1 MVNVESTFRKR
12 KLNRLKEYDYSKTG
26 YYFITLCT
34 KGGIECF
41 GEVENE
47 KMILNQFG
55 KVVENCWNSI
65 PNYYE
70 DVEIDEFIVMPNH
83 VHGILIIQENDDK
96 RTEQCSVPTNTE
108 TRYGLL
114 SKVIKSFKNA
124 VTKKIHQELRSDNFQ
139 WQRSFY
145 DHVIRNEQS
154 LYQIRSYIVN
164 NPLKWELEKN
174 KIENFLSDLCSS
186 LKK

>member
-1 MVNVESTFRKR
+1 MELVFRKR

-34 KGGIECF
+34 KDGIEYF
-41 GEVENE
+41 GKIENE
-47 KMILNQFG
+47 KIILNQFG

-65 PNYYE
+65 PNFYE
-70 DVEIDEFIVMPNH
+70 DVEIDEFIIMPNH
-83 VHGILIIQENDDK
+83 VHGILIIQEDGNK
-96 RTEQCSVPTNTE
+96 RTEQCSVPTNNTNADA
-108 TRYGLL
+108 RYGLL

-124 VTKKIHQELRSDNFQ
+124 VTKKIHQELHADDFQ

-154 LYQIRSYIVN
+154 LYQIHSYIVN

-174 KIENFLSDLCSS
+174 KIENFLSDLCSNS
-186 LKK
+186 KK